1 MNDAYL
7 DFCERI
13 ITAGL
18 CDLRAVGVALE
29 EICSR
34 RLYVPRWKT
43 FSDYCR
49 GRWQMSR
56 AQAYRLMQASRIV
69 DVLSRPLS
77 PNWRRPAIL
86 PVEESQCR
94 ELARAADPAA
104 AWDVAVDLYGGA
116 QPTAEQIRAIVDVAG
131 ILGAEDLAEIIGR
144 ETAEARA
151 RGLARASELAEEK
164 RAGRLLRAFERLLIA
179 VRWFVA
185 AGLSE
190 QRIRRKLEQALR
202 KVRKSRR
209 EGARKR
215 AAAALPLLPAGEYT
229 EGS

>member
-7 DFCERI
+7 DFCERVI
-13 ITAGL
+13 SAGL
-18 CDLRAVGVALE
+18 SDLRAVGVALQ

-34 RLYVPRWKT
+34 RLYVPRWKS

-49 GRWQMSR
+49 GRWHMSR
-56 AQAYRLMQASRIV
+56 AQAYRLMQASRMV
-69 DVLSRPLS
+69 DILSPPLS

-104 AWDVAVDLYGGA
+104 AWDVAMDLYGGA

-131 ILGAEDLAEIIGR
+131 IPGAEDLAEQIGR

-151 RGLARASELAEEK
+151 RGLCRASELAGEK
-164 RAGRLLRAFERLLIA
+164 RAGRLLRAFERLTIA
-179 VRWFVA
+179 VRWFLA

-190 QRIRRKLEQALR
+190 RRIRRKLEQALR
-202 KVRKSRR
+202 KVRSRSRR
-209 EGARKR
+209 SRRSA
-215 AAAALPLLPAGEYT
+215 
-229 EGS
+229 